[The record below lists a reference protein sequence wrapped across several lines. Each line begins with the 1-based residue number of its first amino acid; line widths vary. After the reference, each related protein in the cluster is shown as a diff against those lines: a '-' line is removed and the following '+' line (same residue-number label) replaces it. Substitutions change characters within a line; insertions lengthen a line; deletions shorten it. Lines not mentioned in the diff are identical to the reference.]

1 MNTITVQLR
10 DRQWTLQALH
20 LACAMAHTQQSDVT
34 LVRMVP
40 VQHMTWVG
48 TDLANVPMS
57 SNEHQ
62 LVDELVATAE
72 DYGVSLCIQN
82 MQYFMLA
89 EALVE
94 VAASLESKT
103 VFATL
108 PAASLPYWRRFQ
120 LWNLQRQLNRRNC
133 QLYTLEQ
140 SATSVTQT
148 PSVTIQPSKHSA
160 YS

>member
-1 MNTITVQLR
+1 MNTIMVQLR

-20 LACAMAHTQQSDVT
+20 LACAMARNQQSDVT

-40 VQHMTWVG
+40 VQYMTWVG

-57 SNEHQ
+57 SDEHQ

-72 DYGVSLCIQN
+72 DYGVRICIQN
-82 MQYFMLA
+82 MQYFTLT

-94 VAASLESKT
+94 VAATLESKT

-108 PAASLPYWRRFQ
+108 PATSLPYWQRFQ
-120 LWNLQRQLNRRNC
+120 LWNLQRQLNRRDC
-133 QLYTLEQ
+133 QLHTLEQ
-140 SATSVTQT
+140 LATSVTPT
-148 PSVTIQPSKHSA
+148 PSVTIQPAKHPAHS
-160 YS
+160 